1 MLMIKGLLPMIISH
15 LLNFLER
22 KSVSHRRVQQPN
34 RRREADH
41 SKKIRKK
48 ENKLRLLQENQPHQ
62 KRKMKTK
69 MRLGVALQFP
79 QNVREK
85 LRLPLWLKVQQ
96 PRLLGLIP
104 ARKRAQ
110 EIFSSKVCSMYV
122 IKILLFHV

>member
-34 RRREADH
+34 RRREVDQ

-96 PRLLGLIP
+96 PWLLGLIP

>member
-1 MLMIKGLLPMIISH
+1 MIKPLAQLFG
-15 LLNFLER
+15 
-22 KSVSHRRVQQPN
+22 KKVSKPQKGAATKQ
-34 RRREADH
+34 
-41 SKKIRKK
+41 KKTSGSLQKTRKK
-48 ENKLRLLQENQPHQ
+48 ENKLRLLQGNQPHQ
-62 KRKMKTK
+62 KRKM
-69 MRLGVALQFP
+69 RRGVALQLA

-104 ARKRAQ
+104 ARKCAQ